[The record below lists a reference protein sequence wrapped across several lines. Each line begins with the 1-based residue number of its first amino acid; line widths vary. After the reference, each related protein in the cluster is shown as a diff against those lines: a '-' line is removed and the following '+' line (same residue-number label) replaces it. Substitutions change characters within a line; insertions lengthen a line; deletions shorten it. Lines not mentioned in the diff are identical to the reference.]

1 MGNQSETFNGSVYV
15 KIIESGRI
23 SLYDYVMHFNLHLM
37 KKKEMVNYKLG
48 FFALMFVFCH
58 Y

>member
-1 MGNQSETFNGSVYV
+1 MEAYIYV
-15 KIIESGRI
+15 KMIESVRI

-37 KKKEMVNYKLG
+37 KKNEMVNCKVS
-48 FFALMFVFCH
+48 FFTLMIVFYH